1 MRRFFRSA
9 AFPILIVIVLA
20 FFAQRLLNGDE
31 KEKTPTL
38 SEFQAQVQE
47 RSRRVRRGHLPA
59 EEQHD
64 PGPAE
69 ERQRVLGRLSRTTTS
84 RQLVR
89 ILERHDVAFNA
100 EGTGGSSFL
109 SILTYILPFILFF
122 GFWLFLMN
130 QMQGGG
136 SRVMSF
142 GKSRAKRMSVDAP
155 KITFRD
161 VAGVDE
167 AVQELHEIKE
177 FLENPKRFQALGAR
191 IPKGVLL
198 YGPPGTGKTLLARA
212 VAGEAGVPFFSI
224 SGSDF
229 VEMFVGVGAS
239 RVRDLFEQA
248 KQNSPCIIFMDEIDA
263 VGRHRGAGM
272 GGGHDEREQTLNQ
285 LLVEMDGFE
294 MKDNIILIA
303 ATNRPDIL
311 DPALLRPGRFDRQ
324 IVVDRPDRKGRK
336 QILEVHTR
344 GKPLAKVI
352 DLDALAGQTP
362 GFTGADLANLINE
375 AALLTARSSKREITM
390 DELEEGIMRVIAGP
404 EKKSRVMSEKER
416 LVTAYH
422 ELGHAIVGHLL
433 PNCDPVHKI
442 SIISRGQALGY
453 TISLPTEDKFL
464 TTRAELTDTMGM
476 TLGGR
481 AAEEIVFGEITTG
494 ASNDLEKVTATA
506 KQMVMRYG
514 MSERLGPRVF
524 GHDRSQPFLG
534 REFSSEPDYS
544 DEIAREIDD
553 EIRRIVEE
561 AHQTAKD
568 ILIEHREAMDRI
580 SRILLRAR
588 DDQLRGVREAARGGL
603 RGRGV
608 RRARGGA
615 EGPRGPRGAGEESRS
630 RGPQAR
636 AAAASR
642 FRRQRRDARRPP
654 RRLATFAEPP
664 IRPRSARYS
673 PGDPDHGDRQRDPRL
688 VLGRGPVPANP
699 SGRSSTAAR
708 LLDEGADLLDVGGE
722 STRPGARGVSAAEE
736 LARVGPVVE
745 ELRGAPARRSRST
758 PPRSRSRRP
767 RSTPAR
773 GSSTTSRRFESEPEL
788 AALCADRDCG
798 LVLMHMQ
805 GTPRTMQ
812 SDPTYDDVVDDV
824 KAFLAER
831 IEFATAEGVAR
842 GAHLDRPWDRL
853 RQDRR
858 SQPGAPAAAQRAGR
872 ARPADRGRH
881 LPQELP
887 RQPHGPRGRRAG
899 RRHDRL
905 QRAGDAGRSVR
916 VPGPRRGRSIARRS
930 TSPRRSSAVVPGRAG
945 SRSLPD
951 SGAGALVASRPVEAH
966 RPGLE
971 LLRRGRDPPPL
982 DLHASRRQ
990 RGRARDRAAPRDRRQ
1005 LRRPGLR
1012 RRC

>member
-20 FFAQRLLNGDE
+20 FFANRLIQSPSEEEQPTFTEFKAQVSEDPESIKEVTFEQKSSTLAVVENDENETEYSVGYLNEDEQALLNLLE
-31 KEKTPTL
+31 AREIET
-38 SEFQAQVQE
+38 QV
-47 RSRRVRRGHLPA
+47 
-59 EEQHD
+59 
-64 PGPAE
+64 
-69 ERQRVLGRLSRTTTS
+69 
-84 RQLVR
+84 
-89 ILERHDVAFNA
+89 

-109 SILTYILPFILFF
+109 SLLTYILPFVLFF

-161 VAGVDE
+161 VAGADE

-177 FLENPKRFQALGAR
+177 FLENPKKFQALGAR

-285 LLVEMDGFE
+285 LLVEMDGFT
-294 MKDNIILIA
+294 MTDNVILIA

-324 IVVDRPDRKGRK
+324 IVVDRPDRRGRK
-336 QILEVHTR
+336 KILEVHTR

-352 DLDALAGQTP
+352 DLDTLAGQTP

-375 AALLTARSSKREITM
+375 AALLTARSGKREITM

-404 EKKSRVMSEKER
+404 EKKTRVMSEKER
-416 LVTAYH
+416 LVTAFH
-422 ELGHAIVGHLL
+422 EMGHAIVGQVL

-442 SIISRGQALGY
+442 SIIGRGQALGY
-453 TISLPTEDKFL
+453 TISLPGEDKFL
-464 TTRAELTDTMGM
+464 TTRAELSDTMAM

-494 ASNDLEKVTATA
+494 ASNDLEKVTNSA
-506 KQMVMRYG
+506 KAMVMRYG

-534 REFSSEPDYS
+534 REFGAEADYS

-568 ILIEHREAMDRI
+568 ILGENREQLDRI
-580 SRILLRAR
+580 SNILLERETIDAVQFARLLAGASEEEVFGSEEEAEQARPEPEPEPEPERTAGREGPRAIPR
-588 DDQLRGVREAARGGL
+588 PRPGFAG
-603 RGRGV
+603 
-608 RRARGGA
+608 GGA
-615 EGPRGPRGAGEESRS
+615 EM
-630 RGPQAR
+630 R
-636 AAAASR
+636 A
-642 FRRQRRDARRPP
+642 D
-654 RRLATFAEPP
+654 
-664 IRPRSARYS
+664 Y
-673 PGDPDHGDRQRDPRL
+673 
-688 VLGRGPVPANP
+688 
-699 SGRSSTAAR
+699 
-708 LLDEGADLLDVGGE
+708 
-722 STRPGARGVSAAEE
+722 
-736 LARVGPVVE
+736 
-745 ELRGAPARRSRST
+745 
-758 PPRSRSRRP
+758 
-767 RSTPAR
+767 
-773 GSSTTSRRFESEPEL
+773 
-788 AALCADRDCG
+788 
-798 LVLMHMQ
+798 
-805 GTPRTMQ
+805 
-812 SDPTYDDVVDDV
+812 
-824 KAFLAER
+824 
-831 IEFATAEGVAR
+831 
-842 GAHLDRPWDRL
+842 
-853 RQDRR
+853 
-858 SQPGAPAAAQRAGR
+858 
-872 ARPADRGRH
+872 
-881 LPQELP
+881 
-887 RQPHGPRGRRAG
+887 
-899 RRHDRL
+899 
-905 QRAGDAGRSVR
+905 
-916 VPGPRRGRSIARRS
+916 
-930 TSPRRSSAVVPGRAG
+930 
-945 SRSLPD
+945 
-951 SGAGALVASRPVEAH
+951 
-966 RPGLE
+966 
-971 LLRRGRDPPPL
+971 
-982 DLHASRRQ
+982 
-990 RGRARDRAAPRDRRQ
+990 
-1005 LRRPGLR
+1005 
-1012 RRC
+1012 